1 MRIAIISDIHGNAVA
16 LETALDDIQ
25 DQHIDQIICLGDVA
39 LFGPQ
44 PILCIE
50 QIAALGCPVV
60 FGNADEW
67 LIDDKVRTAPPPDAD
82 LTPLEELTYWAAAQ
96 ISDDHRALIAAYEPI
111 VDFVLD
117 DSKSLLCFHGS
128 PASNMDRLLDTTP
141 ADEFA
146 QYFAGYEGQLFVGG
160 HMHIQ
165 MVRHL
170 ADATFLNPGS
180 IGMPLIST
188 PGVAPRRYAAH
199 ADYLIINWHR
209 GTADLTFRRVPY
221 ALDDLRATVAASAM
235 PQADWLLAHWDP
247 PPDE

>member
-1 MRIAIISDIHGNAVA
+1 MRIALISDIHGNAVA
-16 LETALDDIQ
+16 LETALDDIA

-39 LFGPQ
+39 MLGPQ
-44 PILCIE
+44 PKLCIE
-50 QIAALGCPVV
+50 QIAALNCPVV
-60 FGNADEW
+60 MGNTDEW
-67 LIDDKVRTAPPPDAD
+67 LSGDRYSAGPPPDEDLPPDGEIVFWNYAQLTDAD
-82 LTPLEELTYWAAAQ
+82 
-96 ISDDHRALIAAYEPI
+96 RAILAVYQPT
-111 VDFVLD
+111 VDFALD
-117 DSKSLLCFHGS
+117 DSQSLLCFHGS

-146 QYFAGYEGQLFVGG
+146 QYFAGYENKLFAGG

-165 MVRHL
+165 IVRHL

-180 IGMPLIST
+180 IGMPLISP

-221 ALDDLRATVAASAM
+221 ALDDLRATVVDSAM
-235 PQADWLLAHWDP
+235 PQADWLLAHWDEP
-247 PPDE
+247 PAE